1 MTKKVYIIEDDGL
14 TSKMITKVI
23 DTYFDDIEVI
33 GSNQNGQSGVGE
45 CVKLNPDLAIVDIR
59 LPDVNGLE
67 ILHILKRRHPQM
79 KVLIYSGILNL
90 NAIKRAHQEMADGII
105 EKSEGIEELKAAIEA
120 IVSGRSYYSPIVT
133 EQLLQHEVISLES

>member
-1 MTKKVYIIEDDGL
+1 MTKKVYIIEDDEL
-14 TSKMITKVI
+14 TCKMIKKVI

-33 GSNQNGQSGVGE
+33 GSNLNGQSAVGE

-67 ILHILKRRHPQM
+67 ILHVLKRRHPQM

-90 NAIKRAHQEMADGII
+90 KAIKRAHQGMADGII
-105 EKSEGIEELKAAIEA
+105 EKSEGIEELKSAIEA

>member
-90 NAIKRAHQEMADGII
+90 NAIKTRASRDG
-105 EKSEGIEELKAAIEA
+105 
-120 IVSGRSYYSPIVT
+120 RRDN
-133 EQLLQHEVISLES
+133 

>member
-1 MTKKVYIIEDDGL
+1 MTKKVYIIEDDEL

-45 CVKLNPDLAIVDIR
+45 CVKLNSDLAIVDIR

-67 ILHILKRRHPQM
+67 ILHILKRRHPHM

-90 NAIKRAHQEMADGII
+90 NAIKRAHQGMADGII
-105 EKSEGIEELKAAIEA
+105 EKSEGIEELKSAIEA

>member
-67 ILHILKRRHPQM
+67 ILHILKRRHPEM
-79 KVLIYSGILNL
+79 KVLIYSGILNFK
-90 NAIKRAHQEMADGII
+90 AIQRAHQGMADGII
-105 EKSEGIEELKAAIEA
+105 EKSEGIEELKSAIEA